1 MNDRRWRDGSEDRI
15 AGILRAA
22 TDRSSGSDE
31 LAAHIDDWPTRYHF
45 GRARTNL
52 LHPIRLGPGVRVLD
66 VGAGS
71 GVNSRWAAEQG
82 ATVVAVEG
90 DALRAEAAALRCAGL
105 DVDVRHGSA
114 TNLADDEG
122 FDVVLCIGVLEYAGD
137 DPGRFLGHLV
147 GLQPVRQAEAVLDSH
162 HEGATGSEQA
172 GEVA

>member
-1 MNDRRWRDGSEDRI
+1 MRRIDRPVNDRRWRDGSEDRI
-15 AGILRAA
+15 AGILRDA

-82 ATVVAVEG
+82 ATVVA
-90 DALRAEAAALRCAGL
+90 RSAER
-105 DVDVRHGSA
+105 R
-114 TNLADDEG
+114 
-122 FDVVLCIGVLEYAGD
+122 
-137 DPGRFLGHLV
+137 V
-147 GLQPVRQAEAVLDSH
+147 GKEW
-162 HEGATGSEQA
+162 
-172 GEVA
+172 